1 MPDKP
6 TKLRKQY
13 QNADY
18 PEIVLRFEDGHEIKV
33 PKGSTKSFDCYAG
46 ERIKIMA
53 VWDQTAAEWEK
64 VDTLRAEQF
73 DNEKG

>member
-13 QNADY
+13 TNKDY

-33 PKGSTKSFDCYAG
+33 QKGSTKSFDCYAG

-73 DNEKG
+73 DNEKT

>member
-1 MPDKP
+1 MPERP

-13 QNADY
+13 RNSEY
-18 PEIVLRFEDGHEIKV
+18 PEIVLRFEDGHEIKI

-53 VWDQTAAEWEK
+53 VWDQTAPEWEK

-73 DNEKG
+73 EDESP